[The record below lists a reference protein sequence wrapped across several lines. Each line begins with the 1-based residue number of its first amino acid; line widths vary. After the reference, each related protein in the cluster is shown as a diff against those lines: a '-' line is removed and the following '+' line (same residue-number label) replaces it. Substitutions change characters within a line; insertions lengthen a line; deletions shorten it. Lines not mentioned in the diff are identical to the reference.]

1 MNFNPLMLLPLIM
14 GGKNGGDADMTKMLE
29 MMNVLK
35 DGNPDALLNALPV
48 DDKTKTVLNMVNG
61 LNAANQSVAT
71 EETEDFVARREKTQS
86 RRTNF
91 RRGHKSRAQRAYER
105 RGRQALNAAILEICG
120 YYANR

>member
-61 LNAANQSVAT
+61 LNAANQSAAT
-71 EETEDFVARREKTQS
+71 TENEDVVVPREKPRPDARIFGADINRALS
-86 RRTNF
+86 ELMNGVDGRR
-91 RRGHKSRAQRAYER
+91 
-105 RGRQALNAAILEICG
+105 
-120 YYANR
+120 

>member
-35 DGNPDALLNALPV
+35 DGNPDALLSALPV

-61 LNAANQSVAT
+61 LNAANQSAAT
-71 EETEDFVARREKTQS
+71 SETEDFVAPREKPRPDARIFGADINHALS
-86 RRTNF
+86 ELMNGADGRR
-91 RRGHKSRAQRAYER
+91 
-105 RGRQALNAAILEICG
+105 
-120 YYANR
+120 

>member
-35 DGNPDALLNALPV
+35 DGNPDALLSALPV

-61 LNAANQSVAT
+61 LNAANQSMAT
-71 EETEDFVARREKTQS
+71 ENEDVVVQREKPRPDARMFGADINHALS
-86 RRTNF
+86 ELMNGADGRR
-91 RRGHKSRAQRAYER
+91 
-105 RGRQALNAAILEICG
+105 
-120 YYANR
+120 

>member
-35 DGNPDALLNALPV
+35 DGNPDALLSALPV

-61 LNAANQSVAT
+61 LNAANQSAAT
-71 EETEDFVARREKTQS
+71 TENEDFVVQREKPRPDARIFGADINHALS
-86 RRTNF
+86 ELMNGADGRR
-91 RRGHKSRAQRAYER
+91 
-105 RGRQALNAAILEICG
+105 
-120 YYANR
+120 